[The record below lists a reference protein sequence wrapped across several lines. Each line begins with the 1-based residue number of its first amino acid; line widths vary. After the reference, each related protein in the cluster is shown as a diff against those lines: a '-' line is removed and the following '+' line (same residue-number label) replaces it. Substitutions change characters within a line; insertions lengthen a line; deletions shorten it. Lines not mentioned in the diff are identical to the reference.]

1 MVADVVDLVRALT
14 AEKLHSV
21 PHLAFM
27 PHAMADTPILSMDD
41 VVTSYYLRLQAL
53 DRPGVLA
60 DVTRILSQHGINIE
74 AILQKPAD
82 TAEGTVPVIILTKL
96 VVEREMN
103 AAITEL
109 QALTEIV
116 APVTRIRMETLA

>member
-1 MVADVVDLVRALT
+1 VT
-14 AEKLHSV
+14 A
-21 PHLAFM
+21 
-27 PHAMADTPILSMDD
+27 
-41 VVTSYYLRLQAL
+41 YYLRLQAL

-74 AILQKPAD
+74 AILQKPVDDA
-82 TAEGTVPVIILTKL
+82 AGTVPVIILTKR